1 MKQAACIVGICF
13 LSAFALTAE
22 AAKVSDAFRRALVR
36 GARAKVIVSVHDD
49 EGAPVSDAAVTA
61 AIARGDDEYSIHGST
76 DINGKWIFDGETTG
90 NYIQISVHKSG
101 YYDSKIKFSYID
113 MGAEH
118 EVKDGKWQP
127 YGATEK
133 VTLRRILKP
142 VELDPKGKLFDIPA
156 TNSWIAFDVVKM
168 DWVRPYGNGEVNDLE
183 LKFEWDG
190 LFQNM
195 SRFQNL
201 QLRFPNCVDGAYVS
215 KNATYSNFMY
225 SYAVQTNANF
235 LNAFEFSM
243 RRENG
248 RYIANKL
255 GSDSE
260 MLCRLRSVTNECG
273 KVVSCSY
280 ARFRGID
287 FGGGVGK
294 GNFYIFRDINPTPN
308 DPNLEDAETARHP
321 QGFPL

>member
-36 GARAKVIVSVHDD
+36 GARARVIVSVHDD

-127 YGATEK
+127 YGVEEK
-133 VTLRRILKP
+133 IVLRKILNP
-142 VELDPKGKLFDIPA
+142 TRMVSNIESMAFDYSIIA
-156 TNSWIAFDVVKM
+156 TNVLIGFDMEK
-168 DWVRPYGNGEVNDLE
+168 NDLVSPHGKGE
-183 LKFEWDG
+183 IADFYIEFQSDG
-190 LFQNM
+190 LP
-195 SRFQNL
+195 
-201 QLRFPNCVDGAYVS
+201 PNAS
-215 KNATYSNFMY
+215 KYSKLTVTYSTPLGAAYEVPVSAQSDFKGRY
-225 SYAVQTNANF
+225 SVECDKFDAAPLIFVNRVTESGRRKDRLGQKKMAVIRSRCKVDEQGR
-235 LNAFEFSM
+235 LNAANYSTLDYLSFSTSFD
-243 RRENG
+243 G
-248 RYIANKL
+248 P
-255 GSDSE
+255 GC
-260 MLCRLRSVTNECG
+260 CRIH
-273 KVVSCSY
+273 
-280 ARFRGID
+280 FH
-287 FGGGVGK
+287 F
-294 GNFYIFRDINPTPN
+294 NPIPN
-308 DPNLEDAETARHP
+308 DTNLEPKRER
-321 QGFPL
+321 GR